1 MKNSILQTV
10 IIVWLIIIV
19 YFPPVYMYDK
29 HVEGLNSVSNNEPWA
44 IPFQLCSKFD
54 DIEIITQH
62 SSATSP
68 PVPTKLLTESL
79 SSKKTYINR
88 HVSKTFKRLDI
99 INHGRSDVAS
109 MHKVIFVV
117 KQSNIE
123 ELERFVLDISEPNSK
138 NFGKFKTREEIT
150 ALTSHTAS
158 TSYIVRFFKSFWKGK
173 HFVIEKSSYGEFIS
187 GNYWSWIKI
196 KC

>member
-1 MKNSILQTV
+1 
-10 IIVWLIIIV
+10 
-19 YFPPVYMYDK
+19 MYNK
-29 HVEGLNSVSNNEPWA
+29 RVEGLNSVSNNEPWA
-44 IPFQLCSKFD
+44 IPFQLYSKFD

-79 SSKKTYINR
+79 SSKKTYIKR

-99 INHGRSDVAS
+99 INRGRSDVAS

-117 KQSNIE
+117 KQSNID

-150 ALTSHTAS
+150 VLTSHTAS

-173 HFVIEKSSYGEFIS
+173 HFVIEKSSYGEYIS
-187 GNYWSWIKI
+187 GNYWSWI
-196 KC
+196 